1 MKKLFM
7 AMFLAMLPL
16 CMMAQSVSE
25 SHSVSE
31 SSGTS
36 ENVSNVKVVRT
47 MPIFYI
53 EATQAAPVYTS
64 GSARYMS
71 DLSLGCFVL
80 KDLLS
85 VRLSYG
91 LIDQTGIVKNQK
103 DWIGTHIGSVG
114 FDVHDFIFEGRLN
127 PYFGMDLGAGYG
139 PFAAPDLVTESVGF
153 YGAVRAGLNFHFSS
167 DVYIGFQMK
176 YSGFAKKPG
185 SDMFNAGF
193 TIGFRF

>member
-1 MKKLFM
+1 M

-25 SHSVSE
+25 SHSVSK

-36 ENVSNVKVVRT
+36 ENVSDVKVVRA
-47 MPIFYI
+47 PAFYI
-53 EATQAAPVYTS
+53 EATTAAPIYTS
-64 GSARYMS
+64 GHSRYMS
-71 DLSLGCFVL
+71 DLSFGYFVL
-80 KDLLS
+80 RDIMS

-103 DWIGTHIGSVG
+103 DYILTHIGSVG
-114 FDVHDFIFEGRLN
+114 FDVHDFMFEGRLN

-153 YGAVRAGLNFHFSS
+153 YGAVRAGLNFHFSTA
-167 DVYIGFQMK
+167 VYIGFQMK